1 MVKMIKEGKKQVMC
15 PHCCSI
21 LEYDCIEDPFC
32 DDIRYNDKLRTSIYS
47 WYINCPKC
55 EHKIKVEERYVKG

>member
-1 MVKMIKEGKKQVMC
+1 MVKMIKEGKKQVIC
-15 PHCCSI
+15 PHCCST

-32 DDIRYNDKLRTSIYS
+32 DDIKYDTKLRASIYS

-55 EHKIKVEERYVKG
+55 EYKIKVEERHSKG